1 MARARWG
8 AATAAGV
15 AVFILCGCGASITS
29 DQVQQT
35 RDTLLSD
42 ARESVLLA
50 EAVAAGS
57 MIGSSASTHAQLL
70 ADDVKMQADTL
81 SQGTPP
87 ADQRDR
93 VQRLLADSGA
103 VASVLDKLEQSSNPT
118 AAAALRAQ
126 LQRLGDDI
134 ART

>member
-1 MARARWG
+1 MF
-8 AATAAGV
+8 V
-15 AVFILCGCGASITS
+15 LCGCGASITS

-35 RDTLLSD
+35 RDTVLSD

-57 MIGSSASTHAQLL
+57 MVGSSASTYAQFL
-70 ADDVKMQADTL
+70 ADDVKMEADTL

-93 VQRLLADSGA
+93 VGRLLADSGA
-103 VASVLDKLEQSSNPT
+103 VGSALDRLEQSSDTT

-134 ART
+134 ARP